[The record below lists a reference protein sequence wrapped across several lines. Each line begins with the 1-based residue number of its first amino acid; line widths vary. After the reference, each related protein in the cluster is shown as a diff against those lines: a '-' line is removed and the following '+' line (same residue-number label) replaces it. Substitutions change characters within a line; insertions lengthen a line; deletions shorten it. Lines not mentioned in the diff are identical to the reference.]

1 MYYRQMQH
9 AQAQAQAQVHQ
20 QALMA
25 AAPRPAGP
33 QKRRAGQMMAG
44 ANPARMSQATSANA
58 VAGNPA
64 ILPNPAAAPAK
75 KKKKKATFPKRPESL
90 FLIFARKHRPRLRQ
104 EQPDLSFSDMSKL
117 LGKLWR
123 AAGDEE
129 KEEVAAVHALQRR
142 RFENDVQRLMLLH
155 SHKAYI
161 REGGNAG
168 GVEGQNRP
176 GRLANDGSDAPGGA
190 FPGVAALK
198 RPKRPTTAYL
208 YFTQK
213 GREKLR
219 KENPDLSFSDMGR
232 GLGELWR
239 SLSAE
244 EKAPYYE
251 MHKADRERYEKEEAE
266 WKRTL
271 LAAGANEEG
280 AGFFF
285 E

>member
-1 MYYRQMQH
+1 MMGMAVNPAHSIIARMP
-9 AQAQAQAQVHQ
+9 QAAAV
-20 QALMA
+20 AAVAGDPA
-25 AAPRPAGP
+25 AAPP
-33 QKRRAGQMMAG
+33 
-44 ANPARMSQATSANA
+44 
-58 VAGNPA
+58 
-64 ILPNPAAAPAK
+64 PAK
-75 KKKKKATFPKRPESL
+75 KKKKKKAAFPKRPESL

-104 EQPDLSFSDMSKL
+104 EQPGLSFSDMSKL

-123 AAGDEE
+123 AASDEE

-155 SHKAYI
+155 SHKMYT
-161 REGGNAG
+161 REGVEAG
-168 GVEGQNRP
+168 SGENRP
-176 GRLANDGSDAPGGA
+176 GHPANNATTLGGGGGGGA
-190 FPGVAALK
+190 GAITGVTALK

-208 YFTQK
+208 YFTQH

-244 EKAPYYE
+244 EKAPYYD

-271 LAAGANEEG
+271 LAAGANEEEEESATG
-280 AGFFF
+280 LYFD
-285 E
+285 